1 MQNPE
6 LNIPI
11 WASLRA
17 LKPKH
22 SPKIFALQSAWN
34 FYETADDYVQLRKM
48 FRGAL
53 SKSEIY
59 DEILYRYFRRFS
71 SKITIEHGFRIS
83 ELAKTHAGLSSRHRF
98 DSDLNGFG
106 GFACVN
112 YEGKKFVLRQFS
124 INEKHAGLTT
134 IVDPRAVDF
143 ANRVMLKS
151 KFSNTEWGVEI
162 ERAAKIVEFHI
173 KNKTLLE
180 KMEK

>member
-22 SPKIFALQSAWN
+22 SPKIFALQSAWH
-34 FYETADDYVQLRKM
+34 FYETSDDYVALKKM
-48 FRGAL
+48 FIGTL
-53 SKSEIY
+53 NKGEVY

-71 SKITIEHGFRIS
+71 GRITINRGLEIA
-83 ELAKTHAGLSSRHRF
+83 EIAKDHASVSTHVRF
-98 DSDLNGFG
+98 DSDLKGIG
-106 GFACVN
+106 GFVAVN
-112 YEGKKFVLRQFS
+112 DQGKKFVLRQFS
-124 INEKHAGLTT
+124 INEKHAKLTT